1 VFAATY
7 RAMQRLAPS
16 ELTLAEIAAEA
27 GVTAAALSQR
37 FGSKRQLLLSLSAAA
52 ARSAGDLIEQL
63 AAQHASPLGAV
74 RAYAE
79 CMAGMAST
87 PETLARSLAYL
98 QIDMMDADFRAH
110 LVAHATASRNGIE
123 NLLAAAIAAG
133 ELEAPP
139 TGAPLDPARLARA
152 IEAIISGSLMTWA
165 MYQQGRASTWI
176 KDHVDAILAPLER

>member
-1 VFAATY
+1 VYAATY

-16 ELTLAEIAAEA
+16 ELTLAEIAGEA

-52 ARSAGDLIEQL
+52 AQSAGDLIEGL
-63 AAQHASPLGAV
+63 AAQHASPLEAV

-79 CMAGMAST
+79 CMAGMASS
-87 PETLARSLAYL
+87 PESLARSLAYL
-98 QIDMMDADFRAH
+98 QIDMMDREFREH
-110 LVAHATASRNGIE
+110 LVAHATASRKGIE

-133 ELEAPP
+133 ELQSSS
-139 TGAPLDPARLARA
+139 TSGIDPARLATA

-176 KDHVDAILAPLER
+176 KYHVDVILAPLEP